1 MSAVASELHEVAE
14 FQKIAERRRSV
25 YGFLPTP
32 VPHGIINWA
41 IRMATL
47 APNHYKTRPWRFHV
61 FDGPGRERLA
71 DAFES
76 GARSLGQ
83 DPERAR
89 GKIYP
94 APTTIVVT
102 CLCSPDHPKA
112 LLLEDQ
118 FATAAAVENMLL
130 AFASA
135 GIGTMWGTGRLIETD
150 AVRAVAGLSDP
161 RDRIIGSITVGYAD
175 PERPLPDRADED
187 PGRVTRWYGG

>member
-1 MSAVASELHEVAE
+1 MSAVASEHHETAE
-14 FQKIAERRRSV
+14 FQRIAERRRSV

-32 VPHGIINWA
+32 VPHDTIRWA

-61 FDGPGRERLA
+61 FDGEGRERLA

-89 GKIYP
+89 SKIYP

-102 CLCSPDHPKA
+102 SLCSPEHPKA

-118 FATAAAVENMLL
+118 FATAAAVENLLL
-130 AFASA
+130 AFAAA

-150 AVRAVAGLSDP
+150 AVRAAVGLADP
-161 RDRIIGSITVGYAD
+161 RDRIIGAITVGYAD
-175 PERPLPDRADED
+175 PERPLPERTDED
-187 PGRVTRWYGG
+187 LDRVVRWYGG